1 VIRDVL
7 VAVKAVMCVWR
18 VCGDGGDVVLLGR
31 KFRKVESAFVDTVR
45 WWTKT
50 SQSNQTRDL
59 FSPPELSR

>member
-1 VIRDVL
+1 
-7 VAVKAVMCVWR
+7 VMCVWR